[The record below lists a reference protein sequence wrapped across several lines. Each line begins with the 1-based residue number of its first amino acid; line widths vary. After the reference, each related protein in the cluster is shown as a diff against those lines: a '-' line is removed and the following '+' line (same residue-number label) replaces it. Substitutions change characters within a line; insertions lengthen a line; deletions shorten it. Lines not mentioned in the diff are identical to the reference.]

1 MKYKIDLD
9 YCIKLI
15 KSDEPIDKIRR
26 KLYFLFSFEYNFF
39 TFCKFFLPNTFYKE
53 FGKFHKEIIDEFWSN
68 ESNSLACP
76 RGHGKSS
83 LIGQG
88 FVLHRIV
95 YKLEKYILYCSVN
108 TEKSNQFLEPIKFEL
123 KNNQR
128 LKLVYPNI
136 DLKKVKDEESGRDR
150 QDCFDIGHDMRIQAF
165 SFEKNVRG
173 FKFHNQRP
181 TLMVFDDI
189 DDDQIVINPTLRQ
202 KDYYKLSK
210 IMIPALD
217 AEKGKYKMIGTIIHL
232 DSCLARSIKG
242 DNGKIYRAFE
252 YDDNKNII
260 EDSILFPEMFTKKY
274 FEDYIKR
281 WGWLSC
287 SSEFLNNP
295 VDDVSSLIKRKWVK
309 SCFCEEL
316 SLFETPEKYDLKVM
330 GVDFAF
336 SDRIVADKSEFIGI
350 GFKNDC
356 YDIMSVFSKKGM
368 SIIEQFD
375 YITYLNGVFG
385 FDDISMEENSIRS
398 MSKELLNYNFKYTLF
413 WTSANDS
420 VKKEK
425 DYLDMEYEGKRHTIG
440 KTSMIKRLATIF
452 ENNYNSIQQDG
463 VYKFRIP
470 YKTDRDK
477 EIAHS
482 IMDEC
487 CSFALDDGKLIETG
501 VHPDKPIA
509 ISLCFERFGL
519 GDLGYEVGLV
529 I

>member
-1 MKYKIDLD
+1 VEQKYKIDLD

-15 KSDEPIDKIRR
+15 KSDEPINKIRR

-123 KNNQR
+123 KNN
-128 LKLVYPNI
+128 K
-136 DLKKVKDEESGRDR
+136 S
-150 QDCFDIGHDMRIQAF
+150 FDIGHDMRIQAF
-165 SFEKNVRG
+165 SFEKNARG

-181 TLMVFDDI
+181 TLMIFDDI
-189 DDDQIVINPTLRQ
+189 DDDQRVINPTLRQ

-413 WTSANDS
+413 WTSANDA

-425 DYLDMEYEGKRHTIG
+425 DYMDMEYEGKRHTIG
-440 KTSMIKRLATIF
+440 KTSMIKRLATVF